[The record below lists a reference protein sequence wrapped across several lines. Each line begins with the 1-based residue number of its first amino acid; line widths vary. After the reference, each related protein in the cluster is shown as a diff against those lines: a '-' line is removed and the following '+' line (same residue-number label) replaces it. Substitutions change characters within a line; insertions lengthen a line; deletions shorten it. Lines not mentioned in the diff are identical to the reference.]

1 MAKRFEHTPRPAA
14 IQKRRRRRAPVAPPE
29 PTHPAVLEMVRL
41 LARAQ
46 ARAMIEKNEA
56 DDDDDDGQNP

>member
-1 MAKRFEHTPRPAA
+1 MPEQSEETSRPSA
-14 IQKRRRRRAPVAPPE
+14 IRRRRRIKAPIAGPE
-29 PTHPAVLEMVRL
+29 PTHPALLEMVRL

-56 DDDDDDGQNP
+56 KYNDVERP